1 MDFANVRTYKITI
14 QGTSLAVQWLRL
26 SASTVLD
33 SGLIPGWGTKIPHAA
48 RCSQKNFFN
57 HHSACDIGISLIL
70 PPSHYPLTQ
79 SNNSSAS
86 SWISV
91 SVLELYINGIMKY
104 ILFRVWLLSL
114 KKYCGISVL
123 AVYSF
128 YFCVVF
134 HCMSMLQ
141 SIYPFSY

>member
-1 MDFANVRTYKITI
+1 MLQGAAKKIF
-14 QGTSLAVQWLRL
+14 L
-26 SASTVLD
+26 
-33 SGLIPGWGTKIPHAA
+33 
-48 RCSQKNFFN
+48 N
-57 HHSACDIGISLIL
+57 HHSVCDIGISLIL

-79 SNNSSAS
+79 SNKSSAS
-86 SWISV
+86 SWISF
-91 SVLELYINGIMKY
+91 SILELYINGIMKY
-104 ILFRVWLLSL
+104 IFFRVWLLSL
-114 KKYCGISVL
+114 KKYCGISIL

>member
-1 MDFANVRTYKITI
+1 ML
-14 QGTSLAVQWLRL
+14 QG
-26 SASTVLD
+26 
-33 SGLIPGWGTKIPHAA
+33 AA
-48 RCSQKNFFN
+48 KKKFFN
-57 HHSACDIGISLIL
+57 HHSACDIGVSLIL
-70 PPSHYPLTQ
+70 PPSHYPLQSVQFSLSVMSDSLRPHESQHARPPCPSPSPGVHSDYPLTQ

-86 SWISV
+86 SWISF

-104 ILFRVWLLSL
+104 ILFRVWLLSF
-114 KKYCGISVL
+114 KKYCGISVS
-123 AVYSF
+123 AVDSF